1 MGKIE
6 LINLKYLFK
15 SISLSSF
22 NKEEIPKIIAV
33 DGINKIPIIAFKE
46 EKMAQS
52 EKFKDLIIIT

>member
-33 DGINKIPIIAFKE
+33 DGINKIPISAFKE
-46 EKMAQS
+46 EKMA
-52 EKFKDLIIIT
+52 